1 MENLSFKRR
10 KGLTWHVKMLRPALW
25 MTADP
30 FQPRW
35 RRRASPSPSPRGV
48 WRFVFT
54 SRNVALLKPD
64 SHQFFP
70 LRGPR
75 DLHSLSEQTFKLTV
89 MHSAHPQSQPLLHSS
104 LPVTQMQ
111 PCSDCSNNPC
121 WSREQTGHITPG
133 CGDKRRAV
141 LGICPASCLK
151 HQSVKCKERKIKE
164 D

>member
-10 KGLTWHVKMLRPALW
+10 KGLTWHVKMRRPALW

-30 FQPRW
+30 SNQDGEGEPLP
-35 RRRASPSPSPRGV
+35 AHHPGGV

-64 SHQFFP
+64 SHQFFH

-104 LPVTQMQ
+104 LPVTQKQ
-111 PCSDCSNNPC
+111 QCSDCSNNPC

-141 LGICPASCLK
+141 LGICPASCL
-151 HQSVKCKERKIKE
+151 
-164 D
+164 